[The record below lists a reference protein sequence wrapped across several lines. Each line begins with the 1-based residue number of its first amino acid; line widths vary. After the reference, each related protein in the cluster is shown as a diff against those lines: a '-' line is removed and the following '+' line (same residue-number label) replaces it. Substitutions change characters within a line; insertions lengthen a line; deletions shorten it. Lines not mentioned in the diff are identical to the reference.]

1 MNELDYLKETSKQ
14 CLENAKQYCKDA
26 ELLFSTNSFGHALTL
41 IIFGEIELGKTV
53 LYHIYSKGLLTKKI
67 LPVQFNKKF
76 SQKNLNQLV
85 NETWWIGFLLASNI
99 QNIVP
104 TLFTLCAYH
113 NSLKEDITGDGLSPE
128 TKQVIEE
135 TIFEFNK
142 ENEKFSNFFKY
153 SNKSAY
159 VNLFLNEKKISSPK
173 LIKKSLVENRINAL
187 KDMIENGEPFLSIS
201 FSKYQ
206 KIIAKEL
213 LNAAFESIL
222 PIRKQISHLANF
234 GSVE

>member
-1 MNELDYLKETSKQ
+1 MIESDFLKETTKQ

-26 ELLFSTNSFGHALTL
+26 QLLFSNNSFGHALTL
-41 IIFGEIELGKTV
+41 TIFGEIELGKSV
-53 LYHIYSKGLLTKKI
+53 LFHIYSKGLLSKKI
-67 LPVQFNKKF
+67 LPVEFNKKF
-76 SQKNLNQLV
+76 TKKNLNQLID
-85 NETWWIGFLLASNI
+85 ETWWIGFLLASNI

-113 NSLKEDITGDGLSPE
+113 NSPIENTTGEGLSPE
-128 TKQVIEE
+128 TKKVIEE

-142 ENEKFSNFFKY
+142 ENEKFSNFFKHAK
-153 SNKSAY
+153 KSAY

-173 LIKKSLVENRINAL
+173 LIEKSLVKNRINTL

-206 KIIAKEL
+206 KIIAEEL

-222 PIRKQISHLANF
+222 PIRKQINHLANF
-234 GSVE
+234 GLVT